1 MRDAPNVV
9 RSKRG
14 GNNRFVFKQDSCERL
29 EIDVAFG
36 LLKINRTIP
45 AILARFYCFVIPIR
59 SLHQPHGETR
69 AAFAAPI
76 DQIAQIG
83 FRISQISLDDD
94 PGMWP
99 IFELPFGENLFEKFE
114 RRIFVRVTFHV
125 EINEGAEFSGP
136 AQNRSQFR
144 REMRDCI
151 GRIGRVHLRIERGN
165 FDGKIY
171 DREKLRVPS
180 ERIGPACCFSCE
192 SLQQIKTAR
201 RVFVGL
207 RFADDGFSQK
217 IDCEPDFL
225 CATFTQHFHYVVWI
239 LSRNKL
245 ARHSGNVPAQ
255 DATAHPRSNARQ
267 TNTGMNKG
275 REAVAQISKI
285 FLEMLD
291 DFARSAQRREH
302 IDKAKQLR
310 LELFIAHR

>member
-1 MRDAPNVV
+1 FADAITHFDEGALNWASHSIEKLKFEAAGIDSEFVRERLCMRDAPNVV

-125 EINEGAEFSGP
+125 EINEGA
-136 AQNRSQFR
+136 
-144 REMRDCI
+144 
-151 GRIGRVHLRIERGN
+151 
-165 FDGKIY
+165 
-171 DREKLRVPS
+171 
-180 ERIGPACCFSCE
+180 
-192 SLQQIKTAR
+192 
-201 RVFVGL
+201 
-207 RFADDGFSQK
+207 
-217 IDCEPDFL
+217 DFL